1 MADVLKVQKTNVV
14 DADGEIVLLGVSADS
29 QTVLSISICET
40 GNADETFS
48 LLHTAAGGGTEFY
61 IYIDQ
66 SIRRFIIIR
75 NDFCPLN
82 LLNFFSDRG
91 WGPLW
96 TKKVFLVGYIHIRQH
111 LLQTNFCHI
120 FSDFHFCRN

>member
-48 LLHTAAGGGTEFY
+48 LLHTVSGGGSGFY

-66 SIRRFIIIR
+66 TLPAKSTFIH
-75 NDFCPLN
+75 
-82 LLNFFSDRG
+82 SDKIVVDDTNQ
-91 WGPLW
+91 LW
-96 TKKVFLVGYIHIRQH
+96 VKAGGTANIDVIVTY
-111 LLQTNFCHI
+111 LQQ
-120 FSDFHFCRN
+120 DD

>member
-66 SIRRFIIIR
+66 SLPAKSTFIHSDKIVV
-75 NDFCPLN
+75 DDTDQLWVKSGGAAN
-82 LLNFFSDRG
+82 LDVIV
-91 WGPLW
+91 
-96 TKKVFLVGYIHIRQH
+96 TFLAQ
-111 LLQTNFCHI
+111 
-120 FSDFHFCRN
+120 DD

>member
-66 SIRRFIIIR
+66 SLPAKSTFIH
-75 NDFCPLN
+75 
-82 LLNFFSDRG
+82 SDKIVVDDTDQLMVLAG
-91 WGPLW
+91 GACDIDVIV
-96 TKKVFLVGYIHIRQH
+96 TY
-111 LLQTNFCHI
+111 LQQ
-120 FSDFHFCRN
+120 DD

>member
-1 MADVLKVQKTNVV
+1 MADRLLVKKTNIT
-14 DADGEIVLLGVSADS
+14 DATGAVCMDGVSGDS

-66 SIRRFIIIR
+66 SLPAKSTFIHSDKIVV
-75 NDFCPLN
+75 DDTDQLWVKSGGAAN
-82 LLNFFSDRG
+82 LDVIV
-91 WGPLW
+91 
-96 TKKVFLVGYIHIRQH
+96 TFLAQ
-111 LLQTNFCHI
+111 
-120 FSDFHFCRN
+120 DD